1 METIEERQAVSFKKI
16 LVATDFSLV
25 SKVALKYAAGIA
37 SRHGSKVY
45 LAHVIPPVPR
55 SFIPIEPVPPE
66 LDTDRADADRDM
78 KSFVAGTSLEHV
90 DHELLLERGP
100 TWSVLSELIAQNEID
115 LLVLGTH
122 GRTGI
127 KKLVLGSVAEEL
139 FRLAACPVL
148 TVGPAVPDDPKD
160 VGQVRQILF
169 ATDFGAASLR
179 ALPHAVALAREAK
192 ARLILL
198 HILSPIPPLD
208 SGPYWYSR
216 KDLLEQ
222 EEPARYQTLER
233 LAELVPAEAGLSS
246 APECV
251 VLFDFVAH
259 GILNVAAE
267 RQADLIVMGVRH
279 AAFRWGS
286 THMSWTVAHE
296 IVCHANCPV
305 LTVRS

>member
-1 METIEERQAVSFKKI
+1 METIEVKQAVSFKKI
-16 LVATDFSLV
+16 LVATDFSAV
-25 SKVALKYAAGIA
+25 SKAALKYAAGIA

-45 LAHVIPPVPR
+45 LTHVIPPVPR

-78 KSFVAGTSLEHV
+78 KSFVAGTPLEHV

-100 TWSVLSELIAQNEID
+100 TRSVLAELIRQNEID

-127 KKLVLGSVAEEL
+127 KKLALGSVAEEL

-148 TVGPAVPDDPKD
+148 TVGPEVPADPKD
-160 VGQVRQILF
+160 AGQVHRILF
-169 ATDFGAASLR
+169 ATDFGVASLS
-179 ALPHAVALAREAK
+179 ALPHAVALAQEDKAK
-192 ARLILL
+192 LILL

-216 KDLLEQ
+216 TDLFEQ
-222 EEPARYQTLER
+222 REPERHKTLER
-233 LAELVPAEAGLSS
+233 LAELVAESGLSC
-246 APECV
+246 APEC
-251 VLFDFVAH
+251 LAPFGFVPQ

-267 RQADLIVMGVRH
+267 QKADLIVMGVKYATFGR
-279 AAFRWGS
+279 GS
-286 THMSWTVAHE
+286 SHMSWTIAHE
-296 IVCHANCPV
+296 VVCRAKCPV
-305 LTVRS
+305 LTVRN

>member
-1 METIEERQAVSFKKI
+1 METIEERQAVSLRKI
-16 LVATDFSLV
+16 LVATDFSAV
-25 SKVALKYAAGIA
+25 SKVALKYATGIA

-45 LAHVIPPVPR
+45 LTHVIPPIPR
-55 SFIPIEPVPPE
+55 SFVPIEPVPPE
-66 LDTDRADADRDM
+66 LDTDRLYAERNM
-78 KSFVAGTSLEHV
+78 KSLVAGTALEHI

-100 TWSVLSELIAQNEID
+100 TWSVLAELIGQNEID

-160 VGQVRQILF
+160 VGQVHQILF
-169 ATDFGAASLR
+169 ATDFGEASLR
-179 ALPHAVALAREAK
+179 ALPHAIALARGDKAK
-192 ARLILL
+192 LILL

-208 SGPYWYSR
+208 SGPYWYAR

-222 EEPARYQTLER
+222 REPARHQTLEK
-233 LAELVPAEAGLSS
+233 LAELVPAETVLSS

-259 GILNVAAE
+259 GILDVAAE
-267 RQADLIVMGVRH
+267 RKADLIVMGVRH

-286 THMSWTVAHE
+286 THMSWTLAHE